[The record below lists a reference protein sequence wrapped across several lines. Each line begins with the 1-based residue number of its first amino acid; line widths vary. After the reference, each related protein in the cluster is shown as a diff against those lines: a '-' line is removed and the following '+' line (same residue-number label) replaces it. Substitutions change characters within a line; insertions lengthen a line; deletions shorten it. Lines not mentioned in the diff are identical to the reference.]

1 MPFSCGHN
9 LKSTHTTRASVS
21 IENITVRRKRADL
34 FSVFGR
40 ECCRIYV
47 DFPST
52 DYCILPHH
60 YPLLKKSQPIKPIT
74 MITLNELLASRDAR
88 HATQQKLLAEHSG
101 KTLVCL
107 TVVMPGS
114 VKRNHPSLTA
124 AHAAVEAMRKAFGQE
139 QLLELDLETGYEAY
153 LITPM
158 PLLEAKRI
166 AVSIEDTHPLGRLF
180 DIDIINADGVPVSR
194 DAIGEKPRRCLVCD
208 HEARYCMRMRW
219 HTQEEIWAK
228 INQMVDN
235 YVEARK
241 S

>member
-1 MPFSCGHN
+1 
-9 LKSTHTTRASVS
+9 
-21 IENITVRRKRADL
+21 
-34 FSVFGR
+34 
-40 ECCRIYV
+40 
-47 DFPST
+47 
-52 DYCILPHH
+52 
-60 YPLLKKSQPIKPIT
+60 

-114 VKRNHPSLTA
+114 VKRNQQSLTA
-124 AHAAVEAMRKAFGQE
+124 AHAAVEAMRKAFGIKE
-139 QLLELDLETGYEAY
+139 NKGLFPLETPETPETLVPLENPEPPAPTLLELDLETGYEAY

-166 AVSIEDTHPLGRLF
+166 AVNIEDTHPLGRLF

-228 INQMVDN
+228 INEMVDS
-235 YVEARK
+235 YVEAHK

>member
-1 MPFSCGHN
+1 
-9 LKSTHTTRASVS
+9 
-21 IENITVRRKRADL
+21 
-34 FSVFGR
+34 
-40 ECCRIYV
+40 
-47 DFPST
+47 
-52 DYCILPHH
+52 
-60 YPLLKKSQPIKPIT
+60 

-114 VKRNHPSLTA
+114 VKRNQQSLTA
-124 AHAAVEAMRKAFGQE
+124 AHAAVEAMRKAFAVKENKGLFPLE
-139 QLLELDLETGYEAY
+139 TPENPENLVPLENPEPPAPTLLKLDLETGYEAY
-153 LITPM
+153 LITTM

-166 AVSIEDTHPLGRLF
+166 AVNIEDTHPLGRLF

-228 INQMVDN
+228 INEMVDS

>member
-1 MPFSCGHN
+1 
-9 LKSTHTTRASVS
+9 
-21 IENITVRRKRADL
+21 
-34 FSVFGR
+34 
-40 ECCRIYV
+40 
-47 DFPST
+47 
-52 DYCILPHH
+52 
-60 YPLLKKSQPIKPIT
+60 

-114 VKRNHPSLTA
+114 VKRNQQSLTA
-124 AHAAVEAMRKAFGQE
+124 AHAAVEAMRKAFAVKENKGLSPLE
-139 QLLELDLETGYEAY
+139 NPEPPAPTLLELDLETGYEAY

-166 AVSIEDTHPLGRLF
+166 AVNIEDTHPLGRLF

-228 INQMVDN
+228 IYEMVDS

>member
-1 MPFSCGHN
+1 
-9 LKSTHTTRASVS
+9 
-21 IENITVRRKRADL
+21 
-34 FSVFGR
+34 
-40 ECCRIYV
+40 
-47 DFPST
+47 
-52 DYCILPHH
+52 
-60 YPLLKKSQPIKPIT
+60 

-114 VKRNHPSLTA
+114 VKRNQQSLTA
-124 AHAAVEAMRKAFGQE
+124 AHAAVEAMRKAFGKKE
-139 QLLELDLETGYEAY
+139 NKGLSTLAPLETPVPALLGLDLETGYEAY

-166 AVSIEDTHPLGRLF
+166 AVNIEDTHPLGRLF

-228 INQMVDN
+228 INEMVDS
-235 YVEARK
+235 YVEAHK

>member
-1 MPFSCGHN
+1 
-9 LKSTHTTRASVS
+9 
-21 IENITVRRKRADL
+21 
-34 FSVFGR
+34 
-40 ECCRIYV
+40 
-47 DFPST
+47 
-52 DYCILPHH
+52 
-60 YPLLKKSQPIKPIT
+60 

-114 VKRNHPSLTA
+114 VKRNQQSLTA
-124 AHAAVEAMRKAFGQE
+124 AHAAVEAMRKAFAVKENKGLSPLE
-139 QLLELDLETGYEAY
+139 TPETPETPENLVPLENPEPPALTLIELDLETGYEAY
-153 LITPM
+153 LITPL

-166 AVSIEDTHPLGRLF
+166 AVTIEDTHPLGRLF
-180 DIDIINADGVPVSR
+180 DIDVINADGVPVSR

-228 INQMVDN
+228 INEMVDS

>member
-1 MPFSCGHN
+1 
-9 LKSTHTTRASVS
+9 
-21 IENITVRRKRADL
+21 
-34 FSVFGR
+34 
-40 ECCRIYV
+40 
-47 DFPST
+47 
-52 DYCILPHH
+52 
-60 YPLLKKSQPIKPIT
+60 

-114 VKRNHPSLTA
+114 VKRNQQSLTA

-166 AVSIEDTHPLGRLF
+166 AVNIEDTHP
-180 DIDIINADGVPVSR
+180 DASSTSTSSTPTACPSQETPSAKSHDAVSSATTKR
-194 DAIGEKPRRCLVCD
+194 AT
-208 HEARYCMRMRW
+208 A
-219 HTQEEIWAK
+219 
-228 INQMVDN
+228 
-235 YVEARK
+235 
-241 S
+241 

>member
-1 MPFSCGHN
+1 
-9 LKSTHTTRASVS
+9 
-21 IENITVRRKRADL
+21 
-34 FSVFGR
+34 
-40 ECCRIYV
+40 
-47 DFPST
+47 
-52 DYCILPHH
+52 
-60 YPLLKKSQPIKPIT
+60 
-74 MITLNELLASRDAR
+74 MITLHELLASRDAR

-114 VKRNHPSLTA
+114 VKRNQQSLTA
-124 AHAAVEAMRKAFGQE
+124 AHAAVEAMRKAFGIKE
-139 QLLELDLETGYEAY
+139 NKGLFPLENLENLENLEPLENPVPLESPAPTLLELDLETGYEAY

-166 AVSIEDTHPLGRLF
+166 AVKIEDTHPLGRLF

-228 INQMVDN
+228 INEMVDS

>member
-1 MPFSCGHN
+1 
-9 LKSTHTTRASVS
+9 
-21 IENITVRRKRADL
+21 
-34 FSVFGR
+34 
-40 ECCRIYV
+40 
-47 DFPST
+47 
-52 DYCILPHH
+52 
-60 YPLLKKSQPIKPIT
+60 

-114 VKRNHPSLTA
+114 VKRNQQSLTA
-124 AHAAVEAMRKAFGQE
+124 AHAAVEAMRKAFAVKENKGLFPLE
-139 QLLELDLETGYEAY
+139 TPENPENLVPLENPEPLAPTLLELDLETGYEAY

-166 AVSIEDTHPLGRLF
+166 AVNIEDTHPLGRLF

-228 INQMVDN
+228 INEMVDS
-235 YVEARK
+235 YVEAHK

>member
-1 MPFSCGHN
+1 
-9 LKSTHTTRASVS
+9 
-21 IENITVRRKRADL
+21 
-34 FSVFGR
+34 
-40 ECCRIYV
+40 
-47 DFPST
+47 
-52 DYCILPHH
+52 
-60 YPLLKKSQPIKPIT
+60 
-74 MITLNELLASRDAR
+74 MITLHELLASRDAR

-114 VKRNHPSLTA
+114 VKRNHQSLTA
-124 AHAAVEAMRKAFGQE
+124 AHAAVEAMRKAFGIKE
-139 QLLELDLETGYEAY
+139 NKGLSPLETLENPEPLENPAPTLLELDLETGYEAY

-166 AVSIEDTHPLGRLF
+166 AVNIEDTHPLGRLF

-228 INQMVDN
+228 INEMVDS

>member
-1 MPFSCGHN
+1 
-9 LKSTHTTRASVS
+9 
-21 IENITVRRKRADL
+21 
-34 FSVFGR
+34 
-40 ECCRIYV
+40 
-47 DFPST
+47 
-52 DYCILPHH
+52 
-60 YPLLKKSQPIKPIT
+60 

-114 VKRNHPSLTA
+114 VKRNHQSLTA
-124 AHAAVEAMRKAFGQE
+124 AHAAVEAMRKAFGIKE
-139 QLLELDLETGYEAY
+139 NKGLSTLETLENPENLVPLENPEPPAPTLLELDLETGYEAY

-166 AVSIEDTHPLGRLF
+166 AVNIEDTHPLGRLF

-228 INQMVDN
+228 INEMVDS
-235 YVEARK
+235 YVETHK